1 MLFQKVLNS
10 YINKTLVRGEIMA
23 KKKGAF
29 PTFPVIVLILAVL
42 WILGDTGILTVKV
55 PWFPVIIG
63 VVALGWII
71 DFYHKKK

>member
-1 MLFQKVLNS
+1 
-10 YINKTLVRGEIMA
+10 MA